1 MKIKRTFLTFLFI
14 VPIVTSPMFISFS
27 CNNNWNKIIDNFQIS
42 LKNKQQN
49 VEDVTK
55 DDFNLTYDKSLA
67 KVEISSIKKF
77 NDTSVIVSVTFYDFD
92 NNVVGKRDYLVSG
105 FIPMSELIKDFQIDV
120 KEKDKKYASDIASKY
135 KNNVTKEKLL
145 EDFLISGIDETKV
158 DWKIE
163 RVENLGNGTIEVLLS
178 FFDKINNKN
187 IGTRKYKISG
197 FKKESEIL
205 RWGHWNICNLGNLPK
220 HQVHA
225 NLIAN
230 WLASYDIDVM
240 GLTEV
245 ESMQGLEEIVKKLNE
260 FKKTKKFKHITS
272 KRLKGVY
279 AGKNQAEY
287 TSIIYNSTKLEVKD
301 FTNGKKGFS
310 YQEKFKSKWRDDC
323 EYVRPPF
330 GALFEHKNS
339 SRKFTFVFNHFDG
352 PGINPKINEVSSG
365 YGGNGSQEVAE
376 AMHLRKVLDKF
387 DELDGDN
394 ENIFFG
400 GDTNIKLGN
409 QRKGAFDDIE
419 QKGYKSLFKDE
430 EKYKSSLGANFNVY
444 SQPYDKLFAKTKF
457 QTIGSYIYKL
467 WDIEK
472 DKELLNKCKDLG
484 LSYDSSPRKW
494 HAQIS
499 DHCPVYSDLKF

>member
-1 MKIKRTFLTFLFI
+1 MKIRKSFLTSISVL
-14 VPIVTSPMFISFS
+14 PIITSPIFISFS
-27 CNNNWNKIIDNFQIS
+27 CNNNLNNKVDEFRIT
-42 LKNKQQN
+42 LKNNQQN
-49 VEDVTK
+49 VDDVI
-55 DDFNLTYDKSLA
+55 DQDFELTYDKSLIKA
-67 KVEISSIKKF
+67 KIVKISKL
-77 NDTSVIVSVTFYDFD
+77 NDTSAIVSVEFYDSKD
-92 NNVVGKRDYLVSG
+92 NVIAKRDYLVSG
-105 FIPMSELIKDFQIDV
+105 FAQISELIKDFQIDV
-120 KEKDKKYASDIASKY
+120 KDKDKKYASDIVSKY
-135 KNNVTKEKLL
+135 KKGGIKQKLL

-163 RVENLGNGTIEVLLS
+163 RVENLGNSTIEVLLS

-187 IGTRKYKISG
+187 IGTRKYKISR

-230 WLASYDIDVM
+230 WLTSYNVDVM

-245 ESMQGLEEIVKKLNE
+245 ESMQGLEEIVNKLNE
-260 FKKTKKFKHITS
+260 FKKTKKFKYITS

-287 TSIIYNSTKLEVKD
+287 TSIIYDSEKLEVKD
-301 FTNGKKGFS
+301 FTNGQKGFS
-310 YQEKFKSKWRDDC
+310 YQEKFKSNWRDDC

-365 YGGNGSQEVAE
+365 FGGNGSQEIAE
-376 AMHLRKVLDKF
+376 AMQLRKVLDKF

-409 QRKGAFDDIE
+409 QRKGAFGDIE

-430 EKYKSSLGANFNVY
+430 EKYKSSLGTNFNVY

-484 LSYDSSPRKW
+484 LSYDSSPYKW
-494 HAQIS
+494 RAQIS

>member
-1 MKIKRTFLTFLFI
+1 MKIRKSFLTSISVL
-14 VPIVTSPMFISFS
+14 PIITSPIFISFS
-27 CNNNWNKIIDNFQIS
+27 CNNNLNNKVDEFRIT
-42 LKNKQQN
+42 LKNNQQN
-49 VEDVTK
+49 VDDVI
-55 DDFNLTYDKSLA
+55 DQDFELTYDKSLIKA
-67 KVEISSIKKF
+67 KIVKISKL
-77 NDTSVIVSVTFYDFD
+77 NDTSAIVSVEFYDSKD
-92 NNVVGKRDYLVSG
+92 NVIAKRDYLVSG
-105 FIPMSELIKDFQIDV
+105 FAQISELIKDFQIDV
-120 KEKDKKYASDIASKY
+120 KDKDKKYASDIVSKY
-135 KNNVTKEKLL
+135 KKGGIKQKLL

-163 RVENLGNGTIEVLLS
+163 RVENLGNSTIEVLLS

-230 WLASYDIDVM
+230 WLASYNVDVM

-245 ESMQGLEEIVKKLNE
+245 ESMQGLEEIVNKLNE
-260 FKKTKKFKHITS
+260 FKKTKKFKYITS

-287 TSIIYNSTKLEVKD
+287 TSIIYDSEKLEVKD
-301 FTNGKKGFS
+301 FTNGQKGFS
-310 YQEKFKSKWRDDC
+310 YQEKFKSNWRDDC

-365 YGGNGSQEVAE
+365 FGGNGSQEIAE
-376 AMHLRKVLDKF
+376 AMQLRKVLDKF

-409 QRKGAFDDIE
+409 QRKGAFGDIE

-430 EKYKSSLGANFNVY
+430 EKYKSSLGTNFNVY

-457 QTIGSYIYKL
+457 QTNGSYIYKL

-484 LSYDSSPRKW
+484 LSYDSSPYKW
-494 HAQIS
+494 RAQIS

>member
-1 MKIKRTFLTFLFI
+1 MKIRKSFLTSISVL
-14 VPIVTSPMFISFS
+14 PIITSPIFISFS
-27 CNNNWNKIIDNFQIS
+27 CNNNLNNKVDEFRIT
-42 LKNKQQN
+42 LKNNQQN
-49 VEDVTK
+49 VDNVI
-55 DDFNLTYDKSLA
+55 DQDFELTYDKSLIKA
-67 KVEISSIKKF
+67 KIVKISKL
-77 NDTSVIVSVTFYDFD
+77 NDTSAIVSVEFYDSKD
-92 NNVVGKRDYLVSG
+92 NVIAKRDYLVSG
-105 FIPMSELIKDFQIDV
+105 FAQISELIKDFQIDV
-120 KEKDKKYASDIASKY
+120 KDKDKKYASDIVSKY
-135 KNNVTKEKLL
+135 KKGGIKQKLL

-163 RVENLGNGTIEVLLS
+163 RVENLGNSTIEVLLS

-230 WLASYDIDVM
+230 WLASYNVDVM

-245 ESMQGLEEIVKKLNE
+245 ESMQGLEEIVNKLNE
-260 FKKTKKFKHITS
+260 FKKTKKFKYITS

-287 TSIIYNSTKLEVKD
+287 TSIIYDSEKLEVKD
-301 FTNGKKGFS
+301 FTNGQKGFS
-310 YQEKFKSKWRDDC
+310 YQEKFKSNWRDDC

-365 YGGNGSQEVAE
+365 FGGNGSQEIAE
-376 AMHLRKVLDKF
+376 AMQLRKVLDKF

-409 QRKGAFDDIE
+409 QRKGAFGDIE

-430 EKYKSSLGANFNVY
+430 EKYKSSLGTNFNVY

-484 LSYDSSPRKW
+484 LSYDSSPYKW
-494 HAQIS
+494 RAQIS

>member
-1 MKIKRTFLTFLFI
+1 M
-14 VPIVTSPMFISFS
+14 
-27 CNNNWNKIIDNFQIS
+27 
-42 LKNKQQN
+42 
-49 VEDVTK
+49 
-55 DDFNLTYDKSLA
+55 
-67 KVEISSIKKF
+67 
-77 NDTSVIVSVTFYDFD
+77 
-92 NNVVGKRDYLVSG
+92 
-105 FIPMSELIKDFQIDV
+105 
-120 KEKDKKYASDIASKY
+120 
-135 KNNVTKEKLL
+135 
-145 EDFLISGIDETKV
+145 
-158 DWKIE
+158 
-163 RVENLGNGTIEVLLS
+163 LLS

-260 FKKTKKFKHITS
+260 FKKTKKFKYITS

-287 TSIIYNSTKLEVKD
+287 TSIIYDSEKLEVKD

-484 LSYDSSPRKW
+484 LSYDSSPYKW
-494 HAQIS
+494 RAQIS

>member
-1 MKIKRTFLTFLFI
+1 MKIRKSFLTSISVL
-14 VPIVTSPMFISFS
+14 PIIASPIFISFS
-27 CNNNWNKIIDNFQIS
+27 CNNNLNNKVDEFRIT
-42 LKNKQQN
+42 LKNNQQN
-49 VEDVTK
+49 VDDVI
-55 DDFNLTYDKSLA
+55 DQDFELTYDKSLIKA
-67 KVEISSIKKF
+67 KVVKISKL
-77 NDTSVIVSVTFYDFD
+77 NDTSAIVSVEFYDSKD
-92 NNVVGKRDYLVSG
+92 NVIAKRDYLVSG
-105 FIPMSELIKDFQIDV
+105 FAQISKLIKDFQIDV
-120 KEKDKKYASDIASKY
+120 KDKDKKYASDIVSKY
-135 KNNVTKEKLL
+135 KKGGIKQKLL
-145 EDFLISGIDETKV
+145 ENFLISGIDETKV
-158 DWKIE
+158 DWDIKSA
-163 RVENLGNGTIEVLLS
+163 ENLGNSTIQILVS

-272 KRLKGVY
+272 KRLKGSY
-279 AGKNQAEY
+279 AGYNQAEY
-287 TSIIYNSTKLEVKD
+287 TSIIYNSAKLEVKD

-323 EYVRPPF
+323 EYARPPF

-409 QRKGAFDDIE
+409 QRKGAFGDIE

-430 EKYKSSLGANFNVY
+430 EKYKSSLGTNFNVY

-484 LSYDSSPRKW
+484 LSYDSNPYKW
-494 HAQIS
+494 RAQIS
-499 DHCPVYSDLKF
+499 DHCPVYSDFKF

>member
-1 MKIKRTFLTFLFI
+1 MKIRKSFLTSISVL
-14 VPIVTSPMFISFS
+14 PIITSPIFISFS
-27 CNNNWNKIIDNFQIS
+27 CNNNLNNKVDEFRIT
-42 LKNKQQN
+42 LKNNQQN
-49 VEDVTK
+49 VDDVI
-55 DDFNLTYDKSLA
+55 DQDFELTYDKSLIKA
-67 KVEISSIKKF
+67 KIVKISKL
-77 NDTSVIVSVTFYDFD
+77 NDTSAIVSVEFYDSKD
-92 NNVVGKRDYLVSG
+92 NVIAKRDYLVSG
-105 FIPMSELIKDFQIDV
+105 FAQISELIKDFQIDV
-120 KEKDKKYASDIASKY
+120 KDKDKKYASDIVSKY
-135 KNNVTKEKLL
+135 KKGGIKQKLL

-163 RVENLGNGTIEVLLS
+163 RVENLGNSTIEVLLS

-230 WLASYDIDVM
+230 WLASYNVDVM

-245 ESMQGLEEIVKKLNE
+245 ESMQGLEEIVNKLNE
-260 FKKTKKFKHITS
+260 FKKTKKFKYITS

-287 TSIIYNSTKLEVKD
+287 TSIIYDSEKLEVKD
-301 FTNGKKGFS
+301 FTNGQKGFS
-310 YQEKFKSKWRDDC
+310 YQEKFKSNWRDDC

-365 YGGNGSQEVAE
+365 FGGNGSQEIAE
-376 AMHLRKVLDKF
+376 AMQLRKVLDKF

-409 QRKGAFDDIE
+409 QRKGAFGDIE

-430 EKYKSSLGANFNVY
+430 EKYKSSLGTNFNVY

-484 LSYDSSPRKW
+484 LSYDSSPYKW
-494 HAQIS
+494 RAQIS

>member
-1 MKIKRTFLTFLFI
+1 MKIRKSFLTSISVL
-14 VPIVTSPMFISFS
+14 PIITSPIFISFS
-27 CNNNWNKIIDNFQIS
+27 CNNNLNNKVDEFRIT
-42 LKNKQQN
+42 LKNNQQN
-49 VEDVTK
+49 VDDVI
-55 DDFNLTYDKSLA
+55 DQDFELTYDKSLIKA
-67 KVEISSIKKF
+67 KIVKISKL
-77 NDTSVIVSVTFYDFD
+77 NDTSAIVSVEFYDSKD
-92 NNVVGKRDYLVSG
+92 NVIAKRDYLVSG
-105 FIPMSELIKDFQIDV
+105 FAQISELIKDFQIDV
-120 KEKDKKYASDIASKY
+120 KDKDKKYASDIVSKY
-135 KNNVTKEKLL
+135 KKGGIKQKLL

-163 RVENLGNGTIEVLLS
+163 RVENLGNSTIEVLLS

-230 WLASYDIDVM
+230 WLASYNVDVM

-245 ESMQGLEEIVKKLNE
+245 ESMQGLEEIVNKLNE
-260 FKKTKKFKHITS
+260 FKKTKKFKYITS

-287 TSIIYNSTKLEVKD
+287 TSIIYDSEKLEVKD
-301 FTNGKKGFS
+301 FTNGQKGFS
-310 YQEKFKSKWRDDC
+310 YQEKFKSNWRDDC

-365 YGGNGSQEVAE
+365 FGGNGSQEIAE
-376 AMHLRKVLDKF
+376 AMQLRKVLDKF

-409 QRKGAFDDIE
+409 QRKGAFGDIE

-430 EKYKSSLGANFNVY
+430 EGNSF
-444 SQPYDKLFAKTKF
+444 
-457 QTIGSYIYKL
+457 L
-467 WDIEK
+467 WNNYC
-472 DKELLNKCKDLG
+472 LWF
-484 LSYDSSPRKW
+484 YW
-494 HAQIS
+494 
-499 DHCPVYSDLKF
+499 

>member
-1 MKIKRTFLTFLFI
+1 
-14 VPIVTSPMFISFS
+14 
-27 CNNNWNKIIDNFQIS
+27 
-42 LKNKQQN
+42 
-49 VEDVTK
+49 
-55 DDFNLTYDKSLA
+55 
-67 KVEISSIKKF
+67 
-77 NDTSVIVSVTFYDFD
+77 
-92 NNVVGKRDYLVSG
+92 
-105 FIPMSELIKDFQIDV
+105 
-120 KEKDKKYASDIASKY
+120 
-135 KNNVTKEKLL
+135 
-145 EDFLISGIDETKV
+145 
-158 DWKIE
+158 
-163 RVENLGNGTIEVLLS
+163 
-178 FFDKINNKN
+178 
-187 IGTRKYKISG
+187 
-197 FKKESEIL
+197 
-205 RWGHWNICNLGNLPK
+205 
-220 HQVHA
+220 
-225 NLIAN
+225 
-230 WLASYDIDVM
+230 M

-272 KRLKGVY
+272 KRLKGSY

-287 TSIIYNSTKLEVKD
+287 TSIIYNSAKLKVKD

-444 SQPYDKLFAKTKF
+444 SQPYDNLFAKTKF

-484 LSYDSSPRKW
+484 LSYDSSPYKW
-494 HAQIS
+494 RAQIS

>member
-1 MKIKRTFLTFLFI
+1 MKIRKSFLTSISVL
-14 VPIVTSPMFISFS
+14 PIITSPIFISFS
-27 CNNNWNKIIDNFQIS
+27 CNNNLNNKVDEFRIT
-42 LKNKQQN
+42 LKNNQQN
-49 VEDVTK
+49 VDDVI
-55 DDFNLTYDKSLA
+55 DQDFELTYDKSLIKA
-67 KVEISSIKKF
+67 KIVKISKL
-77 NDTSVIVSVTFYDFD
+77 NDTSAIVSVEFYDSKD
-92 NNVVGKRDYLVSG
+92 NVIAKRDYLVSG
-105 FIPMSELIKDFQIDV
+105 FAQISELIKDFQIDV
-120 KEKDKKYASDIASKY
+120 KDKDKKYASDIVSKY
-135 KNNVTKEKLL
+135 KKGGIKQKLL

-163 RVENLGNGTIEVLLS
+163 RVENLGNSTIEVLLS

-230 WLASYDIDVM
+230 WLASYNVDVM

-272 KRLKGVY
+272 KRLKGSY
-279 AGKNQAEY
+279 AGYNQAEY
-287 TSIIYNSTKLEVKD
+287 TSIIYNSAKLEVKD

-365 YGGNGSQEVAE
+365 FGGNGSQEIAE
-376 AMHLRKVLDKF
+376 AMQLRKVLDKF

-409 QRKGAFDDIE
+409 QRKGAFGDIE

-430 EKYKSSLGANFNVY
+430 EKYKSSLGTNFNVY

-484 LSYDSSPRKW
+484 LSYDSSPYKW
-494 HAQIS
+494 RAQIS